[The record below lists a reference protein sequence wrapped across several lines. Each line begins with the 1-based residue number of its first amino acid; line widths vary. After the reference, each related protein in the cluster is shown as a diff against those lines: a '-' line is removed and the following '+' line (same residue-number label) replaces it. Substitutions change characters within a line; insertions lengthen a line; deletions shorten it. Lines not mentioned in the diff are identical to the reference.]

1 MLYDACVRPI
11 TVVGKEVPMKQKKA
25 KQLDAATKRALG
37 MEAVALRH
45 CKHKVVP
52 CAKKVAAKTACRK
65 WKGE

>member
-1 MLYDACVRPI
+1 M
-11 TVVGKEVPMKQKKA
+11 VGKDVKMKQKQKKA

-45 CKHKVVP
+45 FKHKIVP
-52 CAKKVAAKTACRK
+52 CAKKVAAKTECRK